1 MLSLYELK
9 NKSNLRWYHKTPYW
23 AKNMVMMVCL
33 AIILTIIEIIDFEK
47 DSISYLSLTHAF
59 RGVRVKTFVKLQ
71 DKLGPKIK
79 RGMHLQALKPKPVK
93 MTSQKF
99 FD

>member
-1 MLSLYELK
+1 MF
-9 NKSNLRWYHKTPYW
+9 
-23 AKNMVMMVCL
+23 CL
-33 AIILTIIEIIDFEK
+33 AIILTVLEFIDFEK

-79 RGMHLQALKPKPVK
+79 RGMHL
-93 MTSQKF
+93 
-99 FD
+99 